1 MPHVEMTIAD
11 VLKDPLIGQ
20 LLRADGVSVE
30 EFEILLLNAARSQ
43 SASRNPGRGRLQRE
57 GRVVS
62 PALSQPRG

>member
-11 VLKDPLIGQ
+11 VLNDPLIGQ

-30 EFEILLLNAARSQ
+30 EFKILLLNAARSQ
-43 SASRNPGRGRLQRE
+43 SASQDAGGLQRK
-57 GRVVS
+57 GRAVS

>member
-43 SASRNPGRGRLQRE
+43 SASRNPGRLQRE
-57 GRVVS
+57 GRAVS
-62 PALSQPRG
+62 PALSQPRA

>member
-11 VLKDPLIGQ
+11 VLNDPLIGQ

-30 EFEILLLNAARSQ
+30 EFEILLQNAARSQ
-43 SASRNPGRGRLQRE
+43 SASRNPGRVPWE
-57 GRVVS
+57 GRAVS